1 MEESIEN
8 NLSNDD
14 ANITRYI
21 STILLSSIT
30 YTLIA
35 LSTNIQITEILDLEL
50 PLLVVL
56 SLIITYFSLN
66 GYKKIIYIIFIAL
79 TIVTLIRTP
88 QYSFFIMI
96 ALFSELVVEI
106 LIKIF
111 NNKDDYQ
118 INK

>member
-8 NLSNDD
+8 NLSSNDT
-14 ANITRYI
+14 NITRYI

-35 LSTNIQITEILDLEL
+35 LGTNIQITEILDLEL
-50 PLLVVL
+50 PLIVVL

-66 GYKKIIYIIFIAL
+66 GYKKIIYLIFIAL
-79 TIVTLIRTP
+79 IIITLIRTP
-88 QYSFFIMI
+88 QYSFFVMI
-96 ALFSELVVEI
+96 VFFSELVIEI
-106 LIKIF
+106 LSKIF

-118 INK
+118 IN